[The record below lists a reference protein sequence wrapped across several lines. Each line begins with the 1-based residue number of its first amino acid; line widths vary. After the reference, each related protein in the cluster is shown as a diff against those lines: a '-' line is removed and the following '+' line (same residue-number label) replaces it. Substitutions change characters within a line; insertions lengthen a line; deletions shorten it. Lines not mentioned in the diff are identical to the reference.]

1 MAKAKIKTKTKA
13 KKAKKKARKKAAK
26 RPVAPRA
33 VSRMPRHR
41 QYGALALRVGS
52 RDQLEVLLVTS
63 RGTGRWVI
71 PKGWPMRNRTPAGTA
86 RREAFEEAGVKG
98 ELWSKRPIGSFRYVK
113 RDEDF
118 AGEILVQV
126 FVLGVEQQKK
136 EWPEKDERRVRWF
149 SLRQAAALVK
159 ERELAKLLR
168 DIPKLLF
175 GPKAVR
181 ARRKK

>member
-1 MAKAKIKTKTKA
+1 MAKAKVKTKAKA
-13 KKAKKKARKKAAK
+13 KKAKKKAAK
-26 RPVAPRA
+26 RLVAPSA

-52 RDQLEVLLVTS
+52 RDQLEVLLLTS

-98 ELWSKRPIGSFRYVK
+98 ELWSKKPIGSFRYMK

-136 EWPEKDERRVRWF
+136 DWPEKDERRVRWF

-175 GPKAVR
+175 GPTVR

>member
-1 MAKAKIKTKTKA
+1 MAKAKIKA
-13 KKAKKKARKKAAK
+13 KKAKKKAGKKAAK
-26 RPVAPRA
+26 RLVAPKA
-33 VSRMPRHR
+33 VSRMPRYR
-41 QYGALALRVGS
+41 QYGAIALRVGA
-52 RDQLEVLLVTS
+52 RDQLQVLLLTS

-71 PKGWPMRNRTPAGTA
+71 PKGWPIRNRTPAGTA

-98 ELWSKRPIGSFRYVK
+98 ELWSKKPIGSFRYMK
-113 RDEDF
+113 RDENF
-118 AGEILVQV
+118 TGEILVQV

-136 EWPEKDERRVRWF
+136 DWPEKHERRVRWC

-168 DIPKLLF
+168 NISKLLF
-175 GPKAVR
+175 DPKTVR

>member
-1 MAKAKIKTKTKA
+1 VAKAKV
-13 KKAKKKARKKAAK
+13 KARKANKKTGKNAAK
-26 RPVAPRA
+26 PLVAPGAAARL
-33 VSRMPRHR
+33 PRHR
-41 QYGALALRVGS
+41 QYGAIALRVGA
-52 RDQLEVLLVTS
+52 RDQLQVLLLTS

-98 ELWSKRPIGSFRYVK
+98 ELWSKKPIGSFRYMK
-113 RDEDF
+113 RDENF
-118 AGEILVQV
+118 TGEILVQV

-136 EWPEKDERRVRWF
+136 KWPEKDQRQVRWF
-149 SLRQAAALVK
+149 SLRQAATLVK

-168 DIPKLLF
+168 NIPKLLF
-175 GPKAVR
+175 DPKTVR

>member
-1 MAKAKIKTKTKA
+1 MAKAKAKIKA
-13 KKAKKKARKKAAK
+13 KKAGKKAAK
-26 RPVAPRA
+26 RIVAPSA
-33 VSRMPRHR
+33 MSRVPRHR
-41 QYGALALRVGS
+41 QYGAIALRVGA
-52 RDQLEVLLVTS
+52 RDQLQVLLLTS

-98 ELWSKRPIGSFRYVK
+98 ELWSKKPIGSFRYMK
-113 RDEDF
+113 RDENF
-118 AGEILVQV
+118 TGEVLVQV

-136 EWPEKDERRVRWF
+136 DWPEKSQRQVRWF
-149 SLRQAAALVK
+149 SLRKAATLVK

-168 DIPKLLF
+168 NIPKLLF
-175 GPKAVR
+175 DPKTVR